1 MSSAGAVPRR
11 LQARRGMGRAP
22 AEVRTVRRIR
32 GPQTVAELAATGA
45 AGGILL
51 LVALFVLQA
60 RARPAP
66 LPVVPGRL
74 SAQGPPPAPPSA
86 SLGGL
91 GPGRLRFPVPAA
103 SPAAMSDGFAEARGK
118 RSHLAVDI
126 LAPRGSPVV
135 AVDDGTLARL
145 SSSPAGGISVY
156 QLDAAER
163 YCFIYAHLERY
174 AEGLAEGQLVK
185 RGKMIAYVG
194 TTGNAPPNTP
204 HLHFAIHEVASPKQ
218 CWGGRPIDP
227 YPLWP

>member
-1 MSSAGAVPRR
+1 M
-11 LQARRGMGRAP
+11 
-22 AEVRTVRRIR
+22 
-32 GPQTVAELAATGA
+32 
-45 AGGILL
+45 
-51 LVALFVLQA
+51 
-60 RARPAP
+60 
-66 LPVVPGRL
+66 
-74 SAQGPPPAPPSA
+74 
-86 SLGGL
+86 
-91 GPGRLRFPVPAA
+91 
-103 SPAAMSDGFAEARGK
+103 
-118 RSHLAVDI
+118 
-126 LAPRGSPVV
+126 V

-204 HLHFAIHEVASPKQ
+204 HLHFAIREVTSPRQ
-218 CWGGRPIDP
+218 CWGGRPVDP